1 MQWTRK
7 FFPSSRMKWFR
18 AEEVLSSKRAEFIAL
33 DAEKAQRER
42 AIYNTAI
49 VSFVTSD
56 LQH

>member
-42 AIYNTAI
+42 YI
-49 VSFVTSD
+49 
-56 LQH
+56 